1 MRLDFKVA
9 TRDKVIEET
18 KAEYFLSTVL
28 LVDDSRV
35 DNFINVKAINTN
47 QFSKEVHVF
56 KRSKL
61 ALNFLNEIIET
72 NDPENFPELIFL
84 DLNMP
89 SMNGPEFLEHFER
102 LPKKFIENV
111 HVVILSNFISAE
123 VSRQLGKKHP
133 RIIRFIEKP
142 LINSNLTELRDGM

>member
-9 TRDKVIEET
+9 TREKVIEET
-18 KAEYFLSTVL
+18 QADYFLSTVL

-61 ALNFLNEIIET
+61 ALNFLNEIIEAK
-72 NDPENFPELIFL
+72 DIENFPEVIFL

-102 LPKKFIENV
+102 LPKEYIQNV
-111 HVVILSNFISAE
+111 RVVILSNFISEE
-123 VSRQLGKKHP
+123 VSHKLGKKHP
-133 RIIRFIEKP
+133 RIVRFIEKP
-142 LINSNLTELRDGM
+142 LINSNLMELRDNM